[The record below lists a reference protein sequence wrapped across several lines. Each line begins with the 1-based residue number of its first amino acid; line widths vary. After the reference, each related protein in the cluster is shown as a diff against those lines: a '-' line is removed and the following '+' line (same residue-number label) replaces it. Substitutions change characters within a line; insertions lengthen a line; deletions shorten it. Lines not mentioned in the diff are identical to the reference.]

1 MGSSAAKYAKTTAIN
16 DHSCVLSAPVRAGLM
31 FSSECDAAHISLP
44 IALLECGLA
53 TSIYSKEVDMARK
66 RETLASAFGM
76 ALALALTVLAITT
89 WANAPDPADESA
101 ASPPPRQTIYRPQY
115 WNLY

>member
-1 MGSSAAKYAKTTAIN
+1 
-16 DHSCVLSAPVRAGLM
+16 
-31 FSSECDAAHISLP
+31 
-44 IALLECGLA
+44 
-53 TSIYSKEVDMARK
+53 MARK

-101 ASPPPRQTIYRPQY
+101 APPSPRQTIYRPQH

>member
-1 MGSSAAKYAKTTAIN
+1 
-16 DHSCVLSAPVRAGLM
+16 
-31 FSSECDAAHISLP
+31 
-44 IALLECGLA
+44 
-53 TSIYSKEVDMARK
+53 MARK

-76 ALALALTVLAITT
+76 ALALALALTVLAITT

>member
-1 MGSSAAKYAKTTAIN
+1 
-16 DHSCVLSAPVRAGLM
+16 
-31 FSSECDAAHISLP
+31 
-44 IALLECGLA
+44 
-53 TSIYSKEVDMARK
+53 MARK

-115 WNLY
+115 WKLY